1 MPEESLYKQLNQ
13 DKFDF
18 YVMSDDCIVCGV
30 PQAEAPDLIDHSKL
44 VQGVCYFKKQPETP
58 EEIKRAINAMSV
70 SCISALRYR
79 GTNEAILKQLYEVDL
94 AKQCDNKPIG
104 DYKVVIRNRA
114 TFKYNGTI
122 NELFDSVIKGM
133 LRSAS
138 SRVSILKS
146 NNKNYFKFK
155 YRWYEGVAGMI
166 YTCNFNEGLCEMEF
180 KRERWEAI
188 HPMSGSL
195 LQEILTKDN
204 KASDI
209 TWFDMEKSNKT
220 GTPLPY

>member
-1 MPEESLYKQLNQ
+1 MPEVSLYKQLNQ
-13 DKFDF
+13 DKGDF
-18 YVMSDDCIVCGV
+18 YVMSDECIVCGA

-44 VQGVCYFKKQPETP
+44 VHDVCYFKKQPETP
-58 EEIKRAINAMSV
+58 EEIRRAIDAISV
-70 SCISALRYR
+70 SCINALRYR

-104 DYKVVIRNRA
+104 NYKVIVRNRV

-122 NELFDSVIKGM
+122 NELFDSVTKGIA
-133 LRSAS
+133 RSEPDNIS
-138 SRVSILKS
+138 NFKS
-146 NNKNYFKFK
+146 NNKDYFKFK

-166 YTCNFNEGLCEMEF
+166 YTCNFYGDLCEMEF
-180 KRERWEAI
+180 KRERWKAI
-188 HPMSGSL
+188 HPMNGGFL
-195 LQEILTKDN
+195 HDILTKDN

-209 TWFDMEKSNKT
+209 TWFDKDKSNKL